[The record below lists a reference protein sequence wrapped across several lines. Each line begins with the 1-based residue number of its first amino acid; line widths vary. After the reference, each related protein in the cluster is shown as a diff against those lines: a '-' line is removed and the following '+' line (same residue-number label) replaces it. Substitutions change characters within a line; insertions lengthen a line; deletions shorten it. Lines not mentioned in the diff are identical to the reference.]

1 MFYGPVWFIIF
12 LTFFIYARVGIFI
25 FQQRRRL
32 NKYIVSDST
41 LEIQPY
47 RSRETGTHDFEP
59 PEYSPREH
67 EHHDSTGEQASP
79 SSHERWADDGNQFDM
94 STASPEA
101 VAAWAYSKYAML
113 FFVALLITWVSHIHI
128 TH

>member
-1 MFYGPVWFIIF
+1 M
-12 LTFFIYARVGIFI
+12 
-25 FQQRRRL
+25 
-32 NKYIVSDST
+32 VSDST

-67 EHHDSTGEQASP
+67 HDATCEQATP
-79 SSHERWADDGNQFDM
+79 SSRGLWAGDGDQFDM

-101 VAAWAYSKYAML
+101 VAAWAYSKYALL
-113 FFVALLITWVSHIHI
+113 FFIALLITWVSQAHIKH
-128 TH
+128 

>member
-1 MFYGPVWFIIF
+1 MFYGPVWLIIS

-25 FQQRRRL
+25 LQQRRRL

-59 PEYSPREH
+59 PEYSPREQ
-67 EHHDSTGEQASP
+67 HDSTGEQASP
-79 SSHERWADDGNQFDM
+79 SSHELWDGNGNQFDM

-113 FFVALLITWVSHIHI
+113 FFIALLITWVSQAHIKY
-128 TH
+128 

>member
-1 MFYGPVWFIIF
+1 MFYGPVWFVIF

-47 RSRETGTHDFEP
+47 RSRETGTQDSEP
-59 PEYSPREH
+59 PGYSRR

-79 SSHERWADDGNQFDM
+79 SSHGLWDGGGDQFDM

-101 VAAWAYSKYAML
+101 VAAWAYSKYAAL
-113 FFVALLITWVSHIHI
+113 LFVALLITWVSQVQI